1 MCVTCGCLEP
11 ANDHGDPGNLT
22 VKRLRRAAATAGLPL
37 AEAAWN
43 IPRTLAADADGEVLD
58 TRPVL
63 VWDVDGILAFTAEA
77 LTGALNS
84 MFGATYSPLSQSFFP
99 GTLITARLPVEQAA
113 WVSGLFRE
121 APFLATFAP
130 DFHAIDVLCDAFDAG
145 YECRVVTERHP
156 LMRDITVEWLASWGV
171 PASVTVEAVGHGN
184 KPPVL
189 IDAYGPDNPAVLL
202 DDNPAVQLSVARP
215 GIEVWT
221 PDRPYTPT
229 LGRENVREFESWRQA
244 RYWLGLGPP
253 P

>member
-1 MCVTCGCLEP
+1 M
-11 ANDHGDPGNLT
+11 NDHGLKGHIT
-22 VKRLRRAAATAGLPL
+22 VARLQKAAAVSGLPL
-37 AEAAWN
+37 DEAAWN
-43 IPRTLAADADGEVLD
+43 IPRTLSADAHGDVLT

-84 MFGATYSPLSQSFFP
+84 MFGATYNPVSQSFFP
-99 GTLITARLPVEQAA
+99 GTLITSRLPAEQAL

-121 APFLATFAP
+121 PQFLATFGP

-189 IDAYGPDNPAVLL
+189 IDAYGPESPAILI
-202 DDNPAVQLSVARP
+202 DDNPAVQLSVARD
-215 GIEVWT
+215 GIGVWT

-229 LGRENVREFESWRQA
+229 LAREHVREFESWRQA
-244 RYWLGLGPP
+244 RYWLGLGPQP
-253 P
+253 